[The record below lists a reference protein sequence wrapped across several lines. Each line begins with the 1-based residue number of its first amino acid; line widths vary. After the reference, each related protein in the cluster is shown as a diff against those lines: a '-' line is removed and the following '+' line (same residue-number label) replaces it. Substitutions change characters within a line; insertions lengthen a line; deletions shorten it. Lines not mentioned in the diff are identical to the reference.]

1 MTDQQFQGLPLPMH
15 SFEKSEYD
23 NRVNRVR
30 SRMAEAGF
38 DVLITCNPANM
49 NYLTG
54 YDGWSF
60 YTPQLVA
67 LDINGSEPV
76 CIVRGIDRPGGF
88 VTTYLGED
96 NMIGYPD
103 HYVQATDK
111 HPMDWIGSLLVER
124 GMGNGRIAV
133 DMDAYYYSA
142 RAHASLTA
150 AMPDA
155 KFTDSGNLVNWV
167 RIVKSAQEITYMR
180 EAARLVER
188 AMQAGIDAIVPGTR
202 QCDAVADIYNAQ
214 IRGTSEYGGEYTSI
228 VPMLPTGVGTT
239 TPHLTWT
246 SEPFKYGEATIL
258 ELAGCRMRY
267 HCPMSR
273 TVHLGPPPAR
283 MLEIA
288 DVAVE
293 ALNVAVDSIRPGITC
308 EDVHAAWNGV
318 VSRYGIVKDS
328 RMGYSIGL
336 NYPPDWGEHT
346 LSIRPGDTTEL
357 VPGMTMHVMPGI
369 WLDNWGIEIS
379 EPVLVTE
386 TGVEKLCDLPQGLVI
401 KD

>member
-1 MTDQQFQGLPLPMH
+1 MH
-15 SFEKSEYD
+15 SFEKAEYD
-23 NRVNRVR
+23 GRVDRVR
-30 SRMAEAGF
+30 MRMAEQGI

-60 YTPQLVA
+60 YTPQMVA
-67 LDINGSEPV
+67 VGLNENEPI

-88 VTTYLGED
+88 VTTHLSEE
-96 NMIGYPD
+96 NMLGYPD
-103 HYVQATDK
+103 HYVQADDK
-111 HPMDWIGSLLVER
+111 HPMDWIGNLLVER
-124 GMGNGRIAV
+124 GLGKGRVAI

-150 AMPDA
+150 AMPNA
-155 KFTDSGNLVNWV
+155 IISDSGNLVNWV
-167 RIVKSAQEITYMR
+167 RIVKSDKEITYMR
-180 EAARLVER
+180 DAAKLVEL
-188 AMQAGIDAIVPGTR
+188 AMQAGIDAIEPGVR
-202 QCDAVADIYNAQ
+202 QCDAVAEIYNAQ
-214 IRGTSEYGGEYTSI
+214 VRGTDDFGGEYTSI

-239 TPHLTWT
+239 TPHLTWN
-246 SEPFKYGEATIL
+246 SEPFKKGEATIL

-273 TVHLGPPPAR
+273 TVHLGPPPKR
-283 MLEIA
+283 MAEIA
-288 DVAVE
+288 EVAVE
-293 ALNVAVDSIRPGITC
+293 ALNTAVESMRPGVTC
-308 EDVHAAWNGV
+308 EDVHAAWNWV
-318 VSRYGIVKDS
+318 VSRHGIVKDS

-357 VPGMTMHVMPGI
+357 QAGMTIHVMPGI

-379 EPVLVTE
+379 EGVLITE
-386 TGVEKLCDLPQGLVI
+386 TGAEKLCDFPQGLVI
-401 KD
+401 KN